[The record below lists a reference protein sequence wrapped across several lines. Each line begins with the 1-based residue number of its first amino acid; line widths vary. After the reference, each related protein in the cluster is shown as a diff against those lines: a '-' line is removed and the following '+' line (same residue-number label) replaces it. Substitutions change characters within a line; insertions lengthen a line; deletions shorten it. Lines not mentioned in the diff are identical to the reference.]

1 MRKNSKNIEKFI
13 KLSLKKIN
21 SKNTHLKNNVSLFKQ
36 NFDSLDFLKLIFFLE
51 KKYKIQ
57 INSKNF
63 SNLQKITALVKHME
77 KNIEQRTL

>member
-1 MRKNSKNIEKFI
+1 MKKNSKNIEKFI

-21 SKNTHLKNNVSLFKQ
+21 RKNIGLKNNVSLFKQ

-63 SNLQKITALVKHME
+63 FKLQKIETLVKHME

>member
-1 MRKNSKNIEKFI
+1 M
-13 KLSLKKIN
+13 L
-21 SKNTHLKNNVSLFKQ
+21 KQ

-57 INSKNF
+57 INSKKF

-77 KNIEQRTL
+77 KNIEQRTALMFKKNVLWRSYNF

>member
-1 MRKNSKNIEKFI
+1 MKKNSKNIEKFI

-21 SKNTHLKNNVSLFKQ
+21 RKNIGLKNNVSLFKQ
-36 NFDSLDFLKLIFFLE
+36 NFDSLDFLKLIFILE
-51 KKYKIQ
+51 KKYKIK

-63 SNLQKITALVKHME
+63 FKLQKIETLVKHME

>member
-1 MRKNSKNIEKFI
+1 MKKNSKNIEKFI

-57 INSKNF
+57 INSKKF